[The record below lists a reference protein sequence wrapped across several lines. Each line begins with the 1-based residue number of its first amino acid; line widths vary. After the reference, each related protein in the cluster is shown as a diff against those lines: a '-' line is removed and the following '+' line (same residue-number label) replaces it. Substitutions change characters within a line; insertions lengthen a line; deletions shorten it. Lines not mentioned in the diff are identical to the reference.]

1 MSEFRV
7 TGVYPVSFGQNPFA
21 VGYATG
27 TFEIGDPVELRR
39 SGEVLTHGTL
49 NAMVIHRSPR
59 GEFSFT
65 FSDDISQQVRTG
77 DVIQSMDMTD
87 YLIATHGGTDL
98 IESAQDARLGRTV
111 RGELIDPDSAVD

>member
-1 MSEFRV
+1 
-7 TGVYPVSFGQNPFA
+7 
-21 VGYATG
+21 
-27 TFEIGDPVELRR
+27 
-39 SGEVLTHGTL
+39 
-49 NAMVIHRSPR
+49 MVIHRSPR